1 MASWVEL
8 PPVPATTGCAPRLL
22 NRESNDLAVLR
33 HGQRRALTRGAHN
46 AQSSGAR
53 FNVVLNQAPNAG
65 QSMAPSGAWALPTQR
80 CFRLS
85 SIYSGRD
92 LRGSRQN
99 FMVSQLSISARVSQL
114 HKALFFGRQAIR
126 ADHRHARRLF
136 GGAALCHAQGADF
149 EVLIK
154 PLTAIDRQFMT
165 EQRGRVAALA
175 NRLGRG
181 LTGNVD
187 RDLDTLQRILDDRM
201 VPTSDTLTLQAM
213 GLVFGDLLGDRLGM
227 QWVVYRDRQG
237 RSRHCATAN
246 WMYSCFP

>member
-1 MASWVEL
+1 
-8 PPVPATTGCAPRLL
+8 
-22 NRESNDLAVLR
+22 
-33 HGQRRALTRGAHN
+33 
-46 AQSSGAR
+46 
-53 FNVVLNQAPNAG
+53 
-65 QSMAPSGAWALPTQR
+65 
-80 CFRLS
+80 
-85 SIYSGRD
+85 
-92 LRGSRQN
+92 
-99 FMVSQLSISARVSQL
+99 MVSQLSISERVSQP
-114 HKALFFGRQAIR
+114 HKVLFFGLAK
-126 ADHRHARRLF
+126 RLGQSVMILALSF
-136 GGAALCHAQGADF
+136 GSALLCHAQGADF

-201 VPTSDTLTLQAM
+201 VPTGDTLTLQAM

-237 RSRHCATAN
+237 RSRALRYRN
-246 WMYSCFP
+246 RDVFLFPMTMISRRQEAGSNRRLRPLFDDTVAETRPLLPGGKWFQ